1 MKEKTLVKA
10 DIKHNRMYLKFSG
23 SYSIEETI
31 PVINMINHEVVKL
44 KPGFGVINDLR
55 ELKYVNLKAAL
66 RIKKG
71 TTILQQQGAR
81 HLIRVVGGSKMAV
94 KVFAKFSN
102 IISKMKISYVPTI
115 EKAEE
120 ILAEHNL

>member
-1 MKEKTLVKA
+1 MKEKTLIKA
-10 DIKHNRMYLKFSG
+10 DVKHNRMYLKFTG

-44 KPGFGVINDLR
+44 QPGFGVINDLR

-71 TTILQQQGAR
+71 TTILQHHGAR
-81 HLIRVVGGSKMAV
+81 HLVRVVGGSRMAV
-94 KVFAKFSN
+94 KIFAKFSN
-102 IISKMKISYVPTI
+102 IVSKMKISYVPTI

-120 ILAEHNL
+120 ILTEHEL